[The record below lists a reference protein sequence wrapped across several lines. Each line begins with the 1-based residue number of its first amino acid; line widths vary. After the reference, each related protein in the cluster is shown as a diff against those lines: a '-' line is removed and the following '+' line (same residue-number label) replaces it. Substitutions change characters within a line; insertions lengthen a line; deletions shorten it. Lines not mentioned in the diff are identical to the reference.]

1 MIRFHYFLWFLYWQI
16 SNIEHST
23 HIESFLRV
31 FEEGNNLFMIF
42 GTFLRYSIINLQ
54 KRQEFPGT
62 LFCTLLHG
70 NKYMLFAGQEV
81 RIGKNCARGLEYS
94 LRLLEKSIKAGKLVV
109 VRTQGSDK
117 KAWTAGVRPI
127 SQSDSRI

>member
-54 KRQEFPGT
+54 KSKNFQEHYFAH
-62 LFCTLLHG
+62 F
-70 NKYMLFAGQEV
+70 YMVINICYLPARKSVLGKTVPEV
-81 RIGKNCARGLEYS
+81 LN
-94 LRLLEKSIKAGKLVV
+94 
-109 VRTQGSDK
+109 
-117 KAWTAGVRPI
+117 TA
-127 SQSDSRI
+127 

>member
-1 MIRFHYFLWFLYWQI
+1 
-16 SNIEHST
+16 
-23 HIESFLRV
+23 
-31 FEEGNNLFMIF
+31 
-42 GTFLRYSIINLQ
+42 
-54 KRQEFPGT
+54 
-62 LFCTLLHG
+62 
-70 NKYMLFAGQEV
+70 MLFAGQEV